1 MGSAS
6 DAMPAISISHF
17 FILSPRGDSIINQNF
32 RHDTATNAPEVFFR
46 KAKFWKGDAPPI
58 FLHDGLTY
66 VNLKRNGLWF
76 VLVSN
81 KNISPSFAVELLGRL
96 CSVIKDYCG
105 ILNEEAVRKNF
116 ILIIELLGEII
127 DFGYV
132 QGLSTELL
140 KTYVF
145 SEPMMV
151 EQATSKMPS
160 FNMKDKTTISSSA
173 VQKPISISERKNGK
187 NEIFVDIIEDLNVT
201 FQPNGQIANMEID
214 GRIQMK
220 SYLSG
225 NPDLV
230 VGLNQDLA
238 IGKAGNLYGSVVM
251 DDCNFHECV
260 NLSEFEFD
268 RVLQFNPPDGEFV
281 VMNYRI
287 TKEIVP
293 PFRIQPFMEDAGP
306 GRVDLIIKV
315 KCELPDS
322 NYAGNV
328 IVKCPMPKAILG
340 CSCDLGAGVTG
351 QQTDYSQAT
360 KTLTWTIKRF
370 EGGQEQFLRAHM
382 SLPSHA
388 MQAPEKT
395 RKEMGPIT
403 MNFEVP
409 MFNASGLNIRFLKI
423 TERSKSYNPH
433 RWVRY
438 VTRSS
443 SYVCRL

>member
-1 MGSAS
+1 
-6 DAMPAISISHF
+6 MPALSISHF

-32 RHDTATNAPEVFFR
+32 RHDTATNAPEIFFR
-46 KAKFWKGDAPPI
+46 KAKFWKGEAPPI
-58 FLHDGLTY
+58 FLNDGLTY

-81 KNISPSFAVELLGRL
+81 RNISPSFGVELLNRM

-105 ILNEEAVRKNF
+105 ILNEEAIRKNF

-151 EQATSKMPS
+151 EQSSKMPS
-160 FNMKDKTTISSSA
+160 FNLKDNKTISSSA
-173 VQKPISISERKNGK
+173 VQKPISLSERKSTK

-201 FQPNGQIANMEID
+201 FQPDGRVANMEID

-260 NLSEFEFD
+260 NLSEFEYD

-315 KCELPDS
+315 RCELPDS

-328 IVKCPMPKAILG
+328 TVKCPMPKSILG
-340 CSCDLGAGVTG
+340 CTCDLGAGVTG
-351 QQTDYSQAT
+351 QQTDYSQST
-360 KTLTWTIKRF
+360 KLLTWTIKRF

-382 SLPSHA
+382 SLPPQA
-388 MQAPEKT
+388 MQAPERT

>member
-1 MGSAS
+1 
-6 DAMPAISISHF
+6 MPTISISHF

-58 FLHDGLTY
+58 FLHDGNTF

-81 KNISPSFAVELLGRL
+81 KNISPSFSVELLNRL

-105 ILNEEAVRKNF
+105 VLNEEAIRKNF

-132 QGLSTELL
+132 QGSSTELL

-151 EQATSKMPS
+151 EQTSSKMPS
-160 FNMKDKTTISSSA
+160 FNLKDNRTISSNA
-173 VQKPISISERKNGK
+173 VQKPISISERNNKK
-187 NEIFVDIIEDLNVT
+187 NEIFVDIIEELNVT
-201 FQPNGQIANMEID
+201 FQSNGMVANMEID

-260 NLSEFEFD
+260 NLSEFEYD

-315 KCELPDS
+315 RCELPDS

-328 IVKCPMPKAILG
+328 VVKCPMPKSILG

-351 QQTDYSQAT
+351 QQTDYAQSS
-360 KTLTWTIKRF
+360 KVLTWTIKRF

-382 SLPSHA
+382 SLPPHA
-388 MQAPEKT
+388 MQAPERT